1 MHHGKG
7 DGNTRIRAVGKPD
20 DSFFR
25 ERALLPTHG
34 IQQPV
39 KDGIHPPFY

>member
-1 MHHGKG
+1 MDDGKG
-7 DGNTRIRAVGKPD
+7 DGSTESVPLANPITL
-20 DSFFR
+20 FCR

-34 IQQPV
+34 IKQPV